1 MKRFSFITL
10 AVTLLMLVC
19 GVNSAKAQISKGYE
33 VVPMAADVQSM
44 CEQVID
50 LQLDDPDKGNKIF
63 MKALKKVS
71 KDKDQLIS
79 MGDFFLDKK
88 AVNELAYCH
97 IRIREGLCEA

>member
-1 MKRFSFITL
+1 MKRFSFISL
-10 AVTLLMLVC
+10 SLMLLALAF
-19 GVNSAKAQISKGYE
+19 GVNSAQAQISKGYE

-71 KDKDQLIS
+71 KDKKKKK
-79 MGDFFLDKK
+79 GLD
-88 AVNELAYCH
+88 L
-97 IRIREGLCEA
+97 